1 MDDAQES
8 KEASLL
14 PRLRAERL
22 GRRRASGLL
31 LLNVLAALY
40 GSSTVAGKFASDVA
54 PGLPASLSSLV
65 RFSSALLVFLP
76 ALRNV
81 FQGQIQNPKPDVA
94 EGESLGVGCGAS
106 RLASHFRN
114 QPPLKVGAEL
124 EGSLFAASILRN
136 VRRWRSLQ
144 RRVSPLRLPS
154 KHSTLPCNSMSRR
167 KLHLRH
173 NYAQR
178 QLRNHGRLSSRH
190 LLHAAC

>member
-81 FQGQIQNPKPDVA
+81 FQGQTQNPA
-94 EGESLGVGCGAS
+94 L
-106 RLASHFRN
+106 
-114 QPPLKVGAEL
+114 LKAGAEL
-124 EGSLFAASILRN
+124 GGLLFAASILETCGDGGA
-136 VRRWRSLQ
+136 SSDAPLLFAFT
-144 RRVSPLRLPS
+144 VSTPHPNS
-154 KHSTLPCNSMSRR
+154 KPT
-167 KLHLRH
+167 HL
-173 NYAQR
+173 
-178 QLRNHGRLSSRH
+178 
-190 LLHAAC
+190 